1 MARARAH
8 RACAVARRL
17 RWPEWIPA
25 SAEAVG
31 ASAFSE
37 SEGFVQICPEGSA
50 HCYSECHF
58 LPAVPRPPTGNSQRR
73 SGANRVRL
81 APTSDGKH
89 GWLRAGRERKRHFAL
104 SCARPAR
111 RVAVAR
117 GTCDLARQ
125 HVAIVRRP
133 GKKHPAWREY
143 SRILRVDAREALPP
157 GILDRGS
164 RSRLRG
170 STRLGANAG
179 PWPLRPRVPRRH
191 GSRSLAWRRCS
202 RSRFLSAR
210 SGSAAYFPSRT
221 LYRTRRDFSHC
232 TPNRSAMPR
241 QRRLP
246 TPYLL
251 TPWRRARWLSG
262 TSA

>member
-1 MARARAH
+1 MAQRMIARLLVGRGWRADGASETPVAIHVPNASGRPMWKRRPLASLLPRSMARARAH

-117 GTCDLARQ
+117 GTCDPARQ

-133 GKKHPAWREY
+133 RKKHPAWREY
-143 SRILRVDAREALPP
+143 SRILRGRRS
-157 GILDRGS
+157 RGS
-164 RSRLRG
+164 
-170 STRLGANAG
+170 A
-179 PWPLRPRVPRRH
+179 PWDSRPR
-191 GSRSLAWRRCS
+191 LALALA
-202 RSRFLSAR
+202 RFDPAR
-210 SGSAAYFPSRT
+210 
-221 LYRTRRDFSHC
+221 
-232 TPNRSAMPR
+232 R
-241 QRRLP
+241 QRRTVAFAPEGASLARIALFGVAAVQSLP
-246 TPYLL
+246 IPECSI
-251 TPWRRARWLSG
+251 R
-262 TSA
+262 